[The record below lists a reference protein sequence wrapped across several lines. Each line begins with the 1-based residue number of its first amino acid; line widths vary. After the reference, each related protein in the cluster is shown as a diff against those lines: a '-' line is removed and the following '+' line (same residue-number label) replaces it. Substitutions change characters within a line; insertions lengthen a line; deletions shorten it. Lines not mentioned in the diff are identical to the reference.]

1 MARNRGG
8 QDMDEKAVFF
18 VTNSMDELAIQLLR
32 LSEQLKAMSDSL
44 IELQYTLAQVTLKEE
59 QQ

>member
-1 MARNRGG
+1 
-8 QDMDEKAVFF
+8 MDEKTVFA
-18 VTNSMDELAIQLLR
+18 VTNSMDELALQLLR

-44 IELQYTLAQVTLKEE
+44 IELQYTLAQATLKEE